1 MFTAMLRCTSDST
14 VICMKFKS
22 NRREIEKALEKQ
34 TQTALE
40 AIGGYVEGEVKVR
53 APVDS
58 GNLRGSYSY
67 VTGDRE
73 VTIGTNVEYA
83 RHLEMGTSKMSPQE
97 HLEPAISQNEKR
109 IKAIAESYLR
119 R

>member
-1 MFTAMLRCTSDST
+1 M
-14 VICMKFKS
+14 IWMKFKS
-22 NRREIEKALEKQ
+22 NRKNVEKALDKQ
-34 TQTALE
+34 VQTALE

-53 APVDS
+53 APVDT

-73 VTIGTNVEYA
+73 VIVGTNVEYA
-83 RHLEMGTSKMSPQE
+83 RHLEMGTSRMSPQE
-97 HLEPAISQNEKR
+97 HLEPSIRDNEKR

>member
-1 MFTAMLRCTSDST
+1 
-14 VICMKFKS
+14 MKFKS
-22 NRREIEKALEKQ
+22 NRKNVEKALEKQ
-34 TQTALE
+34 TQAALE

-53 APVDS
+53 TPVDT
-58 GNLRGSYSY
+58 GNLRSSYSY

-73 VTIGTNVEYA
+73 VTVGTNVEYA
-83 RHLEMGTSKMSPQE
+83 SKVELGESKQRPQPHLK
-97 HLEPAISQNEKR
+97 PAISENEKR

>member
-1 MFTAMLRCTSDST
+1 
-14 VICMKFKS
+14 MKFKS
-22 NRREIEKALEKQ
+22 NRKNVEKALEKQ
-34 TQTALE
+34 TQAALE

-53 APVDS
+53 APVDT
-58 GNLRGSYSY
+58 GNLRSSYSY

-97 HLEPAISQNEKR
+97 HLKPGIRDNEKR

>member
-1 MFTAMLRCTSDST
+1 
-14 VICMKFKS
+14 MKYKS
-22 NRREIEKALEKQ
+22 NRKNVEKALEKQ
-34 TQTALE
+34 IQAALE

-53 APVDS
+53 APVDT
-58 GNLRGSYSY
+58 GNLRSSYSY

-73 VTIGTNVEYA
+73 VTIGSNVSYSVFVEN
-83 RHLEMGTSKMSPQE
+83 GTSKQQPQE
-97 HLEPAISQNEKR
+97 HLRPGIRDNEKQ